1 MNKHIGSSMRAL
13 FEELGESNEL
23 ELLTRKKL
31 LADQIR
37 ARMKSAHLTQV
48 KLAAAMRTS
57 RTVVHRLL
65 DPTDTGVTLDTL
77 VRASHA
83 LGLELRVSLRPPTK
97 HAAVAAQHRA
107 RRPSAQSG
115 GRDSGRAE
123 P

>member
-1 MNKHIGSSMRAL
+1 MSRLCLGRAWLRSLEPMRSL

-23 ELLTRKKL
+23 DLLTRKKV

-37 ARMKSAHLTQV
+37 ARMKSAHMSQV
-48 KLAAAMRTS
+48 KLAAAMETS

-83 LGLELRVSLRPPTK
+83 LGLELRVSLRPSK
-97 HAAVAAQHRA
+97 RAAAPAVTSRRAAA
-107 RRPSAQSG
+107 R
-115 GRDSGRAE
+115 
-123 P
+123 